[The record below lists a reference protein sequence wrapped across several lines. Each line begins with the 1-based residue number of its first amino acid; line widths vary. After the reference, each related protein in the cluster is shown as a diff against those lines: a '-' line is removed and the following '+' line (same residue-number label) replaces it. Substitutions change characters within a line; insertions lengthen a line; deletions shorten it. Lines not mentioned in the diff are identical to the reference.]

1 MSFYTASWD
10 YEKVLQAGAKR
21 IDLDGTEVG
30 TVTMQDQI
38 EAQKRV
44 QAEKQLLREGRKA
57 QGPVEVVRQ
66 WHDHNR
72 SVEQDFS
79 TTYREKTDAQ
89 SQDTRIPTDERRR
102 SDRAARAVEQYRQCT
117 FKHRGRELAVGCC
130 RPALKV
136 FVGKATKLIT
146 KLEEKDHG

>member
-1 MSFYTASWD
+1 VSFYTASWD

-30 TVTMQDQI
+30 TVTMQEQI

-66 WHDHNR
+66 LHADGKITTDQLSKISAPPIAR
-72 SVEQDFS
+72 RPMPKVKTPESVPTNGVDLTELRALWSNIDNVLSS
-79 TTYREKTDAQ
+79 TEDASLQ
-89 SQDTRIPTDERRR
+89 SAVAARR
-102 SDRAARAVEQYRQCT
+102 SRSSSAR
-117 FKHRGRELAVGCC
+117 
-130 RPALKV
+130 PPN
-136 FVGKATKLIT
+136 
-146 KLEEKDHG
+146 